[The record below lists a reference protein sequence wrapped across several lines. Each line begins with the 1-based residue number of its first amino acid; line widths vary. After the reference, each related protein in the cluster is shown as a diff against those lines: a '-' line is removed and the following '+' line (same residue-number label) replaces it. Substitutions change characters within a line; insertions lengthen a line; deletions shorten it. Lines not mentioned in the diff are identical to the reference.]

1 MTLEYLQKPEYIPL
15 KYLPNFKGERTF
27 EVMEDITVVL
37 SDGFVIT
44 ISKGTLTDL
53 SSVPS
58 WAWSIFKPIDKAFI
72 GDLIHD
78 YLWLDKVGQI
88 QHFDNSFYRAR
99 KFADEER
106 YRWRKSIAPEKKIK
120 NFITHYV
127 IRIVGGF
134 FYSKQINIP
143 K

>member
-1 MTLEYLQKPEYIPL
+1 M
-15 KYLPNFKGERTF
+15 
-27 EVMEDITVVL
+27 
-37 SDGFVIT
+37 
-44 ISKGTLTDL
+44 
-53 SSVPS
+53 
-58 WAWSIFKPIDKAFI
+58 
-72 GDLIHD
+72 
-78 YLWLDKVGQI
+78 DKVGQI

-127 IRIVGGF
+127 IRIVGGV

-143 K
+143 E